1 MTALFYRRDPMVTGD
16 RYRPT
21 TLTRSQRTKKPEEAG
36 FLVGATLAA
45 LHPIARHHHQIGS
58 LWRQRLARA
67 NAAALARHA
76 GRTEDEAALRDAFYL

>member
-1 MTALFYRRDPMVTGD
+1 MMTALFYRRDPMVTGD

-45 LHPIARHHHQIGS
+45 LHPIARHHHQSGS
-58 LWRQRLARA
+58 LWRAPTTRQRSARRLLSA
-67 NAAALARHA
+67 PR
-76 GRTEDEAALRDAFYL
+76 RR